1 MKWQRYNALITFF
14 PPEDGGRRIPPQPPF
29 SIDRSY
35 RPHIVV
41 DGESAYL
48 GVHFVGGT
56 ETTAGETGRFSFIEL
71 FPDVDYSS
79 LTAGV
84 KFTVREGSNIVG
96 NGVILERVLNVRYNH
111 GDVPDRIKNSG

>member
-35 RPHIVV
+35 TPHIVV
-41 DGESAYL
+41 DGDSTYL
-48 GVHFVGGT
+48 GVRFVGGSET
-56 ETTAGETGRFSFIEL
+56 ESGVTGRFSFVGL

-79 LTAGV
+79 LSAGV
-84 KFTVREGSNIVG
+84 KFTIREGSNIVG
-96 NGVILERVLNVRYNH
+96 NGIILERVLNVRDNLDH
-111 GDVPDRIKNSG
+111 AADQIQNGG